1 MEVLHKKIQDT
12 GNITYQTIISTITL
26 SVYILHHHQK
36 GSFNNNICLIQNIM
50 RTGDLANKK
59 YKQVCDDLPNPD
71 ILTKIATSGEV
82 QLTVVHVSIGNKYL
96 GESITSFAL

>member
-1 MEVLHKKIQDT
+1 
-12 GNITYQTIISTITL
+12 
-26 SVYILHHHQK
+26 
-36 GSFNNNICLIQNIM
+36 M